1 MKPIGMTMNKVK
13 TTYCS
18 SGIRRTRRGRKSYYR
33 ACKRGHKNLI
43 KYQALSGYL
52 DDPIPKARKVRIG
65 KSRERYRLFP
75 GKSKL
80 MILEMYRGDL
90 AKKLGLIVVSN
101 RFSDPIKSAVAS
113 GHLRSISYFSKEEVY
128 SLHKSYRLN

>member
-1 MKPIGMTMNKVK
+1 MKPIGMTINKVK
-13 TTYCS
+13 ATYCS

-65 KSRERYRLFP
+65 KSRLRYELLLQK
-75 GKSKL
+75 GKPEV
-80 MILEMYRGDL
+80 LEMYRGDL
-90 AKKLGLIVVSN
+90 AKKLGHIVVSN
-101 RFSDPIKSAVAS
+101 RISDPIKSAVAS
-113 GHLRSISYFSKEEVY
+113 GRLRSISYFSKEEVY